1 MFTGKVKMKSQNYS
15 YLLVS
20 LQFIFITI
28 LLIEHRFHTPS
39 NFALLIFLVGCGFG
53 LYTVRHNPLGNF
65 NITPEI
71 KANASLITT
80 GAYRYIRHPMYFS
93 VLVMILGVVVSKL
106 TLLSLF
112 IYVLLVVT
120 LFLKAQ
126 KEEML
131 WVEQSSEYKNYMQ
144 KTKRIIPF
152 VL

>member
-1 MFTGKVKMKSQNYS
+1 MKSKSYS
-15 YLLVS
+15 YILVA
-20 LQFIFITI
+20 LQFIFIAI
-28 LLIEHRFHTPS
+28 LVLNHGLHAPS
-39 NFALLIFLVGCGFG
+39 TFALLIFFLGSGFG
-53 LYTVRHNPLGNF
+53 LYTLKCNTLSNF

-71 KANASLITT
+71 KENAALITT

-93 VLVMILGVVVSKL
+93 VLVMMLGVVVSKP

-120 LFLKAQ
+120 LFLKTH

-131 WVEQSSEYKNYMQ
+131 WVEQSSEYGNYRQ
-144 KTKRIIPF
+144 KTKKIIPF

>member
-1 MFTGKVKMKSQNYS
+1 MSSKAYS

-20 LQFIFITI
+20 LQFIFIAI
-28 LLIEHRFHTPS
+28 LLVEHGLHTPN
-39 NFALLIFLVGCGFG
+39 NFALLIFLAGCGFG

-71 KANASLITT
+71 KENASLIST

-93 VLVMILGVVVSKL
+93 VLVMMLGVVASQPTIL
-106 TLLSLF
+106 NLF
-112 IYVLLVVT
+112 IYMLLIVT
-120 LFLKAQ
+120 LFLKAK

-131 WVEQSSEYKNYMQ
+131 WVEHSFEYKNYMQ
-144 KTKRIIPF
+144 NTKRIIPF

>member
-1 MFTGKVKMKSQNYS
+1 MTSKIYS
-15 YLLVS
+15 YFLVS
-20 LQFIFITI
+20 LQFIFI
-28 LLIEHRFHTPS
+28 
-39 NFALLIFLVGCGFG
+39 ALLVIQHGLHAPSSFACFIVFLGGGFG
-53 LYTVRHNPLGNF
+53 LYTLKCNTLSNF

-71 KANASLITT
+71 KENASLITT

-93 VLVMILGVVVSKL
+93 VLVMMFGVVVSKPSV
-106 TLLSLF
+106 LSLF
-112 IYVLLVVT
+112 VYVLLVVT

-131 WVEQSSEYKNYMQ
+131 WMVESSKYKSYRQ

>member
-1 MFTGKVKMKSQNYS
+1 MKSKSYS
-15 YLLVS
+15 YFLVS
-20 LQFIFITI
+20 LQFILIAI
-28 LLIEHRFHTPS
+28 LLITHGLQTPS

-71 KANASLITT
+71 KENASLITT

-93 VLVMILGVVVSKL
+93 VLVMMLGVVVSKPI
-106 TLLSLF
+106 LLSLF

-131 WVEQSSEYKNYMQ
+131 WMEQSSEYKNYRQ

>member
-1 MFTGKVKMKSQNYS
+1 MKSKIYS

-20 LQFIFITI
+20 LQFILIAI
-28 LLIEHRFHTPS
+28 LIVNHGLHTPS
-39 NFALLIFLVGCGFG
+39 NFALLIFLIGGAFG
-53 LYTVRHNPLGNF
+53 IYALKHNTLNNF

-71 KANASLITT
+71 KANAALITT

-93 VLVMILGVVVSKL
+93 VLVMMIGVVVSKP

-120 LFLKAQ
+120 LFLKAH
-126 KEEML
+126 KEETF
-131 WVEQSSEYKNYMQ
+131 WVEQSSEYVNYRQ
-144 KTKRIIPF
+144 QTKRIIPF

>member
-1 MFTGKVKMKSQNYS
+1 MTPKIYS

-20 LQFIFITI
+20 LQFILIAI
-28 LLIEHRFHTPS
+28 LLIEHGLHIPS

-71 KANASLITT
+71 KENAALITT

-93 VLVMILGVVVSKL
+93 VLVMMLGVVVSKP
-106 TLLSLF
+106 TIFSLF
-112 IYVLLVVT
+112 IYMLLVVT

-126 KEEML
+126 KEETL
-131 WVEQSSEYKNYMQ
+131 WVEQSCEYKNYRQ
-144 KTKRIIPF
+144 QTKRIIPF
-152 VL
+152 VF

>member
-1 MFTGKVKMKSQNYS
+1 MKSKSYS

-20 LQFIFITI
+20 LQFIFIAI
-28 LLIEHRFHTPS
+28 LLIKHGFHTPS
-39 NFALLIFLVGCGFG
+39 NFALFIFLVGCGFG

-71 KANASLITT
+71 KENASLITT

-93 VLVMILGVVVSKL
+93 VLVIMLGVVVSKP

-126 KEEML
+126 KEEIL
-131 WVEQSSEYKNYMQ
+131 WMAQSSEYKNYMQ
-144 KTKRIIPF
+144 KTKKFIPF

>member
-1 MFTGKVKMKSQNYS
+1 MTSKTYS
-15 YLLVS
+15 YILVS

-28 LLIEHRFHTPS
+28 LITNHGLHMPS
-39 NFALLIFLVGCGFG
+39 SFALFIFLIGGGFG
-53 LYTVRHNPLGNF
+53 FYTLKCNTLSNF
-65 NITPEI
+65 NIIPEI
-71 KANASLITT
+71 KENASLITT

-93 VLVMILGVVVSKL
+93 VIVMMFGVVVSKP
-106 TLLSLF
+106 TLLSFL

-120 LFLKAQ
+120 LFLKAH

-131 WVEQSSEYKNYMQ
+131 WMEQSGEYRNYRQ

>member
-1 MFTGKVKMKSQNYS
+1 MSSKAYS

-20 LQFIFITI
+20 LQFIFIAI
-28 LLIEHRFHTPS
+28 LLVEHGLHTPS
-39 NFALLIFLVGCGFG
+39 NFALLIFLLGCGFG

-71 KANASLITT
+71 KENASLITT

-93 VLVMILGVVVSKL
+93 VFVMMLGVVVSKP

-120 LFLKAQ
+120 LFLKAH
-126 KEEML
+126 KEEIL
-131 WVEQSSEYKNYMQ
+131 WVEHSFEYKNYMQ
-144 KTKRIIPF
+144 NTKRIIPF

>member
-1 MFTGKVKMKSQNYS
+1 MTSKIYS
-15 YLLVS
+15 YLLVA

-28 LLIEHRFHTPS
+28 LVLHHGMHTPS
-39 NFALLIFLVGCGFG
+39 NFALLIFFLGGGFG
-53 LYTVRHNPLGNF
+53 LYTLKCNTLSNF

-71 KANASLITT
+71 KKNASLITA

-93 VLVMILGVVVSKL
+93 VLVMMLGVVVSKPSA
-106 TLLSLF
+106 LSLF
-112 IYVLLVVT
+112 IFALLVVT

-131 WVEQSSEYKNYMQ
+131 WMVQSCEYRNYRQ
-144 KTKRIIPF
+144 QTKKIIPF

>member
-1 MFTGKVKMKSQNYS
+1 MKSKSYS
-15 YLLVS
+15 YILVS
-20 LQFIFITI
+20 LQFIFIAI
-28 LLIEHRFHTPS
+28 LVIHHGLHMPS
-39 NFALLIFLVGCGFG
+39 NFALLIFFAGSGFG
-53 LYTVRHNPLGNF
+53 LYTLKCNTLSNF

-71 KANASLITT
+71 KENASLITT

-93 VLVMILGVVVSKL
+93 VLVMMLGVVVSKP

-126 KEEML
+126 KEEIL
-131 WVEQSSEYKNYMQ
+131 WMECSCEYRNYRQ
-144 KTKRIIPF
+144 QTKKIIPF

>member
-1 MFTGKVKMKSQNYS
+1 MLTKRAQMKHKSYS

-20 LQFIFITI
+20 LQFIFIAI
-28 LLIEHRFHTPS
+28 LLIEHGFHTPN
-39 NFALLIFLVGCGFG
+39 NFALLIFLLGCGFG
-53 LYTVRHNPLGNF
+53 LYTIRHNPLGNF

-71 KANASLITT
+71 KENASLITT

-93 VLVMILGVVVSKL
+93 VLVMMLGVVVSKP

-126 KEEML
+126 KEETL
-131 WVEQSSEYKNYMQ
+131 WMEQSSEYKNYMQ
-144 KTKRIIPF
+144 QTKKIIPF
-152 VL
+152 IL

>member
-1 MFTGKVKMKSQNYS
+1 MKSQTYS

-20 LQFIFITI
+20 LQFIFIAI
-28 LLIEHRFHTPS
+28 LLIEHGLHIPS
-39 NFALLIFLVGCGFG
+39 NFALFIFLLGCGFG

-71 KANASLITT
+71 KENASLITT

-93 VLVMILGVVVSKL
+93 VLLMMLGIVVSQPAI
-106 TLLSLF
+106 LSLF
-112 IYVLLVVT
+112 IYMLLVVT

-131 WVEQSSEYKNYMQ
+131 WIKQSCEYQNYRQ

>member
-1 MFTGKVKMKSQNYS
+1 MKSKLTS

-28 LLIEHRFHTPS
+28 LVIYHDAHTPS
-39 NFALLIFLVGCGFG
+39 NFALFIFLLGGGFG
-53 LYTVRHNPLGNF
+53 LYTVRHNQLGNF

-71 KANASLITT
+71 KENASLITT

-93 VLVMILGVVVSKL
+93 VLVMMLGVVVSKP
-106 TLLSLF
+106 TILSFLV
-112 IYVLLVVT
+112 YALLVVT

-131 WVEQSSEYKNYMQ
+131 WMERSSEYKNYML
-144 KTKRIIPF
+144 KTKKIIPF
-152 VL
+152 IL

>member
-1 MFTGKVKMKSQNYS
+1 MTSKIYS
-15 YLLVS
+15 YILVS
-20 LQFIFITI
+20 LQFILIAI
-28 LLIEHRFHTPS
+28 LVIHHGFYTPS
-39 NFALLIFLVGCGFG
+39 NFALLIFFLGGGFG
-53 LYTVRHNPLGNF
+53 LYTLKCNTLSNF

-71 KANASLITT
+71 KENASLITT

-93 VLVMILGVVVSKL
+93 VLVMMLGVVVSKP

-120 LFLKAQ
+120 LFLKAH

-131 WVEQSSEYKNYMQ
+131 WVEQSSEYGNYRQ
-144 KTKRIIPF
+144 KTKKIIPF

>member
-1 MFTGKVKMKSQNYS
+1 MTSKMYS

-20 LQFIFITI
+20 LQFIFIA
-28 LLIEHRFHTPS
+28 LLVIHHGLYMPRS
-39 NFALLIFLVGCGFG
+39 FALFIFLLGGGFG
-53 LYTVRHNPLGNF
+53 LYTLKCNTISNF
-65 NITPEI
+65 NIIPEI
-71 KANASLITT
+71 KENAALITT

-93 VLVMILGVVVSKL
+93 VLVMMLGVAVSKP

-120 LFLKAQ
+120 LFLKAK

-131 WVEQSSEYKNYMQ
+131 WVEQSSEYKNYRQ